1 METKGK
7 VIVFGAGYVG
17 LATAAV
23 AACGAWEVVV
33 VDSDAERIRAHQ
45 QDIHGGRDPLGE
57 PGMAR
62 ALRRVALVVPAG
74 HPEDRPSSVLGED
87 EIRDCVVVC
96 AVGTPYDPATG
107 TTSAE
112 AVFAVARQAAAG
124 RAGVFVLR
132 STVSP
137 AVLPAV
143 RQALT
148 LAGGGS
154 VPLVV
159 VPEFLRE
166 GHAVTDSVYP
176 PRLVIGADAGEA
188 RTWALGVLPGLL
200 SAVPTTHSVMMIP
213 EEASLVKLAT
223 NTALSLRVW
232 LADSIAAVC
241 EETPRASAEWV
252 LRAVYLDDRLG
263 APGRPGLGAAG
274 PCLPKDTAAFGSA
287 VDSAGVTE
295 AVRDAH
301 KAIPLRIA
309 ARIERALECI
319 GGGDLIA
326 IYGVGFKP
334 DSSDWRGSPVIPLIR
349 ALLRPGRRIEVHD
362 PRASASDLDAMR
374 AALRDLPGVELQA
387 QMTPCPAALVLLAV
401 PKHTLPPL
409 AQPPLVV
416 CDPYRLTSYLDW
428 SGSVYLGG
436 GLGRHGDTPS

>member
-1 METKGK
+1 METNGK

-33 VDSDAERIRAHQ
+33 VDSNAERIRAHQ
-45 QDIHGGRDPLGE
+45 QDIDAGRDPLGE
-57 PGMAR
+57 PGMAH

-74 HPEDRPSSVLGED
+74 HPQARPSSVLAED
-87 EIRDCVVVC
+87 EIRGCVVVC
-96 AVGTPYDPATG
+96 AVGTPYNPATG

-112 AVFAVARQAAAG
+112 AVCAVARQAAAG

-148 LAGGGS
+148 LAEGGS

-200 SAVPTTHSVMMIP
+200 SAVPTTRSVMIP

-241 EETPRASAEWV
+241 EETPMASAGRV
-252 LRAVYLDDRLG
+252 LQAVYLDERLG
-263 APGRPGLGAAG
+263 TPGRPGLGAAG
-274 PCLPKDTAAFGSA
+274 PCLPKDTAAFGA
-287 VDSAGVTE
+287 TVDSAGVTE
-295 AVRDAH
+295 AIRRAH
-301 KAIPLRIA
+301 EAVPLRIA

-319 GGGDLIA
+319 GGGDLITV
-326 IYGVGFKP
+326 YGVGFKP
-334 DSSDWRGSPVIPLIR
+334 DSADWRGSPVIPLIR
-349 ALLRPGRRIEVHD
+349 ALLKRGRRIEVHD

-387 QMTPCPAALVLLAV
+387 QMTPCPAALVLLAI

-409 AQPPLVV
+409 ARPPLVV
-416 CDPYRLTSYLDW
+416 CDPYQLTSYLDW
-428 SGSVYLGG
+428 PSSVYLGG
-436 GLGRHGDTPS
+436 GLGRHGDAPS